1 MTPTPRAG
9 MTSPCSSMMR
19 ASRSCSSGPSVASL
33 RVLPLVAGTAR
44 RRAASRSASTSSTTR
59 PALHSE
65 KDTASV
71 VSAMP

>member
-1 MTPTPRAG
+1 M
-9 MTSPCSSMMR
+9 
-19 ASRSCSSGPSVASL
+19 
-33 RVLPLVAGTAR
+33 AGTAR